1 MKILVIGQGGREHA
15 IIKKLKESKDVTEI
29 FVLPG
34 NGGMERD
41 AKRVPIGVMEIK
53 KAVDFAKSEK
63 IDYVV
68 IAPDDPLVAGAA
80 DEFMK
85 AGFPFSGR
93 IKRPQ
98 RSREARSFQ
107 RT

>member
-80 DEFMK
+80 D
-85 AGFPFSGR
+85 
-93 IKRPQ
+93 
-98 RSREARSFQ
+98 
-107 RT
+107 